1 MGVTFT
7 FSTFTIFYGYKLYYI
22 KLSMIFPFF
31 LSIKNRPTGSGTIS
45 WELEN
50 TQNFNRFLFLK

>member
-22 KLSMIFPFF
+22 KLSMIFPC
-31 LSIKNRPTGSGTIS
+31 LS
-45 WELEN
+45 
-50 TQNFNRFLFLK
+50 FNQKSSNWKRDD